1 MGQAKQKA
9 RILEDWK
16 SELSSD
22 EKIIFDIAYR
32 LHNNFIVPRNAFGM
46 CYHSVFFLYLYL
58 KEKHGIITHP
68 VIGYVNDGTDEIYIS
83 HAWLEFNDKQI
94 DVSLSVADPTL
105 VLAGQLIILDRV
117 MKAGHKYGYFLEI
130 PEAGLRAHETL
141 RLTGSRQLLEHKE
154 KEHAEMC
161 RRVNDDAAIRAYLD
175 AEPNGFDY
183 NKIASFI
190 EA

>member
-9 RILEDWK
+9 KLLADWK
-16 SELSSD
+16 SGLSED
-22 EKIIFDIAYR
+22 EKTVFDVAYR
-32 LHNNFIVPRNAFGM
+32 LHNNVIVPRNAFGM

-58 KEKHGIITHP
+58 KEKHGIVTHP

-83 HAWLEFNDKQI
+83 HAWLEFNDKRI
-94 DVSLSVADPTL
+94 DVSLSVTDPKTGP
-105 VLAGQLIILDRV
+105 AGPMIILDRV
-117 MKAGHKYGYFLEI
+117 MKEGHKYVYSLEI
-130 PEAGLRAHETL
+130 PATGLRTHEAL
-141 RLTGSRQLLEHKE
+141 RLTGSRDVLERKE

-161 RRVNDDAAIRAYLD
+161 QRVNDDAAIRAYLD
-175 AEPNGFDY
+175 AEPSGFNY